1 MGGGLA
7 IRKNGEYSY
16 VLQLDA
22 RFLKEKGK
30 KTKDP
35 GLTPGLT
42 GERTVNFYDLFKFKS
57 IMMDGCRFYPHSTAA
72 PLPLLAFLGPWG
84 V

>member
-42 GERTVNFYDLFKFKS
+42 GERTVNF
-57 IMMDGCRFYPHSTAA
+57 
-72 PLPLLAFLGPWG
+72 
-84 V
+84 